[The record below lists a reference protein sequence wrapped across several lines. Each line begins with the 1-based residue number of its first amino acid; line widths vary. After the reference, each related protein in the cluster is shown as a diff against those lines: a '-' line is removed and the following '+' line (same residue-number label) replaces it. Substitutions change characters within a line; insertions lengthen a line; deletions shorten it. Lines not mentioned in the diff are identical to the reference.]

1 MRVFCCPQTVVSQRE
16 DLSATMTQAARR
28 LSFEEYLNLEAEDDL
43 PEGLAEFV
51 DGELREL
58 PPESGL
64 NNALANYLFLVLVN
78 AGLPLNLVR
87 PGKCEIEVPVL
98 QPKDPRTR
106 FPDLVVLRPEH
117 LPLIEKRLTIRVEVS
132 PPQFVVEVVSP
143 GDRNRKRDYERK
155 REQYQVRGIPEYWL
169 IDPAQ
174 RTVTVLELRGDHYQ
188 QVGLFQDEQMIQSPL
203 LDSLDLA
210 LTPERIFTMR
220 WP

>member
-1 MRVFCCPQTVVSQRE
+1 
-16 DLSATMTQAARR
+16 MTQAARR
-28 LSFEEYLNLEAEDDL
+28 LSFEEYLNLEAEDGL

-51 DGELREL
+51 DGELKEL

-64 NNALANYLFLVLVN
+64 NNSLANYLFFVLVN

-87 PGKCEIEVPVL
+87 PHTCEVEVPVL

-117 LPLIEKRLTIRVEVS
+117 LPLIEKRLTIRVETL
-132 PPQFVVEVVSP
+132 PPQFVAEVVSP

-155 REQYQVRGIPEYWL
+155 REQYQARSIPEYWL

-174 RTVTVLELRGDHYQ
+174 RAVTVLALQAEQYQ
-188 QVGLFQDEQMIQSPL
+188 QIGLFQGEQPIQSSL
-203 LDSLDLA
+203 LNSLNLA
-210 LTPERIFTMR
+210 LTAEQIFTMR
-220 WP
+220 

>member
-1 MRVFCCPQTVVSQRE
+1 
-16 DLSATMTQAARR
+16 MTQAAKR
-28 LSFEEYLNLEAEDDL
+28 LTFEEYLNLEAEDDL

-64 NNALANYLFLVLVN
+64 NDAFANYLFFILVN

-98 QPKDPRTR
+98 QRKDPRTR

-117 LPLIEKRLTIRVEVS
+117 LPLIEKRLTIRVETS
-132 PPQFVVEVVSP
+132 PPQFVADVVSP

-155 REQYQVRGIPEYWL
+155 REQYQARGIPEYWL

-174 RTVTVLELRGDHYQ
+174 RAVTVLELQSGRYQ
-188 QVGLFQDEQMIQSPL
+188 QIGLFLGEQMIQSSL
-203 LDSLDLA
+203 LNRLNFA
-210 LTPERIFTMR
+210 LTAEQIFTMR
-220 WP
+220 